1 MPGQLKYIEVENFKS
16 YKGKQKIGPFKKF
29 TAIIGPNGSGKSNLM
44 DAISFVMGEKTSNL
58 RAKRLSD
65 LIHGAPIGKPAANR
79 ASVTAVYGEPD
90 GDVERFFQ
98 RLIIGNSSEFRI
110 DGHTVTPAQ
119 YTDALENIGVLIKAK
134 NFLVFQGTVE
144 SIAMKNA
151 KERTVMFEDICKSG
165 ELKEDYERAKAE
177 MFKAEEDTQFN
188 LNKKK
193 GIAAER
199 KEAKLEKDEA
209 ERYKR
214 LTEQLAE
221 KQLELQLFKLYH
233 NERDIDDITE
243 ELGKKARILEKE
255 NKRRDKIEAEIKDKK
270 KEQGTVS
277 RDLTKLEQQIKE
289 SETALNRKR
298 PQYIKAKEQT
308 SHMTKKLEGSKKSL
322 KQATKK
328 HENHNQT
335 ISEIQDELGEV
346 RGKQQAFEAE
356 LEEES
361 QSQGRS
367 LQLEDSQVQQYNRLK
382 EEAGRRA
389 AEYMQEL
396 DAIIRDQKMDQDR
409 LDSCQRDVS
418 TYEAKL
424 KQKQH
429 ELEENKN
436 RVNKLEDYIT
446 TSQSALEDQ
455 KKVEKE
461 LAKEVNE
468 STYRIDD
475 INRELESITSQLG
488 EAKVDRQ
495 ESSRATRKAEL
506 IETLKRLYPGVHG
519 RLLDMC
525 EPSHK
530 KYQIAITKVLGKHMD
545 SIVCDSEKTAKDCI
559 QYMKEQRI
567 DPETFLPLDYLEVGQ
582 INEMLRDIRDP
593 KNVKLIIDVIHY
605 DPPAIKKALLFA
617 CGNALVCETVEDSR
631 RVAFGGVERQR
642 SVALDGTI
650 FNKSGIISG
659 GASDLKAKARRWDE
673 KSLSQL
679 KSKKE
684 KLMDELK
691 EQQKRKRKESE
702 LNTIRSQI
710 KGLETRLKYSLTD
723 LENTRK
729 RTIIHNENQIAE
741 CQMKMEKAL
750 PDQQRLEQSIDAR
763 EVDIKQLR
771 DQMNRVEDDVFLDF
785 CAVIG
790 VPNIRHYEERELR
803 SQQERARRRMEF
815 DNLRHKLENQLEC
828 ERSQDTEEL
837 VKKWQK
843 TVKDNEKEVDR
854 VKEEEARQM
863 QIIEQEMQQQKE
875 LKQNKLTYKS
885 QVEDAE
891 GEITEVRKRLTVQ
904 QKEVAAVQKGINQL
918 EVKLEQ
924 RRGDRHSMLK
934 SCKMD
939 DIRIPM
945 RHGSMDDIAQDGE
958 GPDGSQE
965 TPTDSMSS
973 QGAKAIYEREAKL
986 DIDYNMLSE
995 DHKELES
1002 NDEVKTALES
1012 MNKNISDLETTVQK
1026 INAPNMRAMEKL
1038 DGVKDRFMQTSEE
1051 FENARRRAKSA
1062 KTAFEKIKK
1071 KRYDTFMHCF
1081 EHVSTKI
1088 DELYK
1093 SLARNQSAQAFLGP
1107 ENPEEPY
1114 LDGINYNC
1122 VAPGKR
1128 FRPMDNLSG
1137 GEKTVAALALLFSIN
1152 SYRPSPFFVL
1162 DEIDAALDNTNIG
1175 KVAAYI
1181 REQSEK
1187 AFQCIVI
1194 SLKEEFYN
1202 RADALIGIY
1211 PEQGDCVI
1219 SNSLTLDLTDY
1230 PDPHAH
1236 EHDEHYYQH

>member
-16 YKGKQKIGPFKKF
+16 YRGKQRIGPFKRF

-44 DAISFVMGEKTSNL
+44 DAISFVMGEKTTNL
-58 RAKRLSD
+58 RSKRLGD
-65 LIHGAPIGKPAANR
+65 LIHGAPIGKPASTR
-79 ASVTAVYGEPD
+79 ASVTAVY
-90 GDVERFFQ
+90 VEEENDREINFQ
-98 RLIIGNSSEFRI
+98 RMIISNTSEYRI
-110 DGHTVTPAQ
+110 DGHTVTALQ
-119 YTDALENIGVLIKAK
+119 YTEALERIGVLIKAK

-151 KERTVMFEDICKSG
+151 KERTAMFEDICKSG
-165 ELKEDYERAKAE
+165 EMKEEYERAKAE
-177 MFKAEEDTQFN
+177 MLKAEEDTQFN

-199 KEAKLEKDEA
+199 KEARLEKEEA
-209 ERYKR
+209 ERYQR
-214 LTEQLAE
+214 LTEQLVE
-221 KQLELQLFKLYH
+221 KQLELALFKLFH
-233 NERDIDDITE
+233 NEREIE
-243 ELGKKARILEKE
+243 EIADELSKKNRIMEKE
-255 NKRRDKIEAEIKDKK
+255 NKRREKIEAEIKEKK
-270 KEQGTVS
+270 KEQGTTS
-277 RDLTKLEQQIKE
+277 RELAKLDQQIKE
-289 SETALNRKR
+289 SETALNKKR

-308 SHMTKKLEGSKKSL
+308 SHMTKKLDAAKKSL
-322 KQATKK
+322 KQAIKK

-335 ISEIQDELGEV
+335 VAEIQEQLDEV
-346 RGKQQAFEAE
+346 MHKQQAFEAE

-367 LQLEDSQVQQYNRLK
+367 LQLEESQVQQYNRLK

-409 LDSCQRDVS
+409 LDNCLRDIA

-436 RVNKLEDYIT
+436 RVAKLEDYIT
-446 TSQSALEDQ
+446 TSRSALEDQ
-455 KKVEKE
+455 KKVEQE
-461 LAKEVNE
+461 LAREVNE
-468 STYRIDD
+468 STVRIEE
-475 INRELESITSQLG
+475 INRELESIVSQLG

-506 IETLKRLYPGVHG
+506 IDTLKRLYPGVHG
-519 RLLDMC
+519 RLIDLC

-530 KYQIAITKVLGKHMD
+530 KYQVAITKVLGKHMD
-545 SIVCDSEKTAKDCI
+545 SIVCDTEKTAKDCI

-567 DPETFLPLDYLEVGQ
+567 EPETFLPLDYLEVGQ
-582 INEMLRDIRDP
+582 INEKLRDIRDP
-593 KNVKLIIDVIHY
+593 KNVKLVIDVIHY
-605 DPPAIKKALLFA
+605 DPPVIKKALLFA
-617 CGNALVCETVEDSR
+617 CGNALVCETVEDAR

-679 KSKKE
+679 KTKKE
-684 KLMDELK
+684 RLMEELK

-710 KGLETRLKYSLTD
+710 KGLETRLKYSVTD
-723 LENTRK
+723 LENTRN
-729 RTIIHNENQIAE
+729 RTIRHNENQIAE
-741 CQMKMEKAL
+741 CQMKIEKAM
-750 PDQQRLEQSIDAR
+750 PDQQKFERSIDAR

-771 DQMNRVEDDVFLDF
+771 DEMNRVEDAVFSDF

-803 SQQERARRRMEF
+803 AQQERARKRMEF
-815 DNLRHKLENQLEC
+815 ENLRHKLENQLEC
-828 ERSQDTEEL
+828 ERSQDTEEI
-837 VKKWQK
+837 VKKWQETVQHNEQEVEK
-843 TVKDNEKEVDR
+843 VKD
-854 VKEEEARQM
+854 EEARQM
-863 QIIEQEMQQQKE
+863 QIIEEEMQRQEK

-885 QVEDAE
+885 QVDDME
-891 GEITEVRKRLTVQ
+891 GEINEVRKRLTVQ
-904 QKEVAAVQKGINQL
+904 QKEIAAVQKSINQL

-924 RRGDRHSMLK
+924 KRADRHSLLK
-934 SCKMD
+934 SCKMEDIRVPMTRGSID
-939 DIRIPM
+939 DI
-945 RHGSMDDIAQDGE
+945 SQEGE
-958 GPDGSQE
+958 GADSQE
-965 TPTDSMSS
+965 TPQDS
-973 QGAKAIYEREAKL
+973 QGNKAIYEREAAL
-986 DIDYNMLSE
+986 EIDYSSLTE
-995 DHKELES
+995 DYKELDS
-1002 NDEVKTALES
+1002 GDEVKSALET
-1012 MNKNISDLETTVQK
+1012 MTKAVTDLQTTIQK

-1038 DGVKDRFMQTSEE
+1038 DGVKERFQETSEE

-1062 KTAFEKIKK
+1062 KTAFERIRK

-1088 DELYK
+1088 DEIYK

-1152 SYRPSPFFVL
+1152 SYQQSPFFVL

-1187 AFQCIVI
+1187 NFQCIVI

-1202 RADALIGIY
+1202 RADALIGIF
-1211 PEQGDCVI
+1211 PAQGDCVI
-1219 SNSLTLDLTDY
+1219 SNSLTLDLTEF

-1236 EHDEHYYQH
+1236 EHDVQYFPR